1 MNIGFEAKRVFHN
14 TTGLGNYSRDLVRI
28 LQRYYPQNC
37 YFLYNPKPSKNT
49 LFESVG
55 DQVIEKRP
63 LGVFYSFFSNLW
75 RRFGIIN
82 DLKRDQIEL
91 FHGLSGEL
99 PVGLD
104 KVGIKSVVTIHDV
117 LFLRYP
123 EFYSFIDR
131 NIYYRKFKHAAEAA
145 NRVIAISEQTKRD
158 IVQYLGIVENKISV
172 VYQGCHQAFK
182 ESYTAAQKTALIK
195 KYKLPKQ
202 FILNVGT
209 IEARKNILVAVK
221 ALKNINTT
229 LVIVGRKTAYTKE
242 IKAFIAD
249 NKLEQKVIFLEGL
262 SPEELAIL
270 YQLADLFIYP
280 SLFEG
285 FGIPIIEA
293 LFSNTPVITSIG
305 SCFPEAGGPSTCY
318 INPTSVDEV
327 ANAIRKILDDKELQ
341 QKMTN
346 DGFKYVQKFTDETI
360 AKNVI
365 KVYQAL

>member
-1 MNIGFEAKRVFHN
+1 MNIGFEAKRVYHN

-28 LQRYYPQNC
+28 LQRYAPQNH
-37 YFLYNPKPSKNT
+37 YFLYNPKASKNL
-49 LFESVG
+49 LFQNPGPEV
-55 DQVIEKRP
+55 VEKRP
-63 LGVFYSFFSNLW
+63 SGAFYTFFSNLW
-75 RRFGIIN
+75 RRFGIIG
-82 DLKRDQIEL
+82 DLKRDHIEI

-104 KVGIKSVVTIHDV
+104 KAGIKSVVTIHDV

-145 NRVIAISEQTKRD
+145 DCVIAISEQTKRD
-158 IVQYLGIVENKISV
+158 IVQYLGIPESKITV

-182 ESYTAAQKTALIK
+182 ERYSATQKEALIK
-195 KYKLPKQ
+195 KYQLPKQ

-221 ALKNINTT
+221 ALKNIDTT
-229 LVIVGRKTAYTKE
+229 LVLVGRKTAYTKE
-242 IKAFIAD
+242 ITTFIAEH
-249 NKLEQKVIFLEGL
+249 NLHQKVIFLSGL
-262 SPEELAIL
+262 SPEELAML

-293 LFSNTPVITSIG
+293 LFSNTPVITSVG
-305 SCFPEAGGPSTCY
+305 SCFPEAGGPSSCY
-318 INPTSVDEV
+318 INPTGVDEV
-327 ANAIRKILDDKELQ
+327 TEAIRKILGDKALQ
-341 QKMTN
+341 QKMVE
-346 DGFKYVQKFTDETI
+346 DGNAYAQKFTDETI
-360 AKNVI
+360 AKNLL

>member
-28 LQRYYPQNC
+28 LHSYYPQNR

-49 LFESVG
+49 LFESLGV
-55 DQVIEKRP
+55 QVIEKRP
-63 LGVFYSFFSNLW
+63 SGAFYSFFSNLW

-82 DLKRDQIEL
+82 DLKRDHVDL

-104 KVGIKSVVTIHDV
+104 KAGIKSVVTIHDV

-123 EFYSFIDR
+123 EFYSYIDR
-131 NIYYRKFKHAAEAA
+131 NIYYRKFKHAVEAA
-145 NRVIAISEQTKRD
+145 DRVIAISEQTKKD
-158 IVQYLGIVENKISV
+158 IVQYLGIPENKISV

-182 ESYTAAQKTALIK
+182 EIYSAAEKKAVVK
-195 KYKLPKQ
+195 KYQLPKQ

-221 ALKNINTT
+221 ALKNIDTT
-229 LVIVGRKTAYTKE
+229 LVLVGRKTAYTKE
-242 IKAFIAD
+242 ISTFITQ
-249 NKLEQKVIFLEGL
+249 NKLEQKVIFLHGL
-262 SPEELAIL
+262 SPKELAIL
-270 YQLADLFIYP
+270 YQLAGLFIYP

-305 SCFPEAGGPSTCY
+305 SCFPEAGGPSSCY
-318 INPTSVDEV
+318 INPTEVDEV
-327 ANAIRKILDDKELQ
+327 ASAICKILDDKALQ

-360 AKNVI
+360 AKNLL

>member
-28 LQRYYPQNC
+28 LHRYCPQNR
-37 YFLYNPKPSKNT
+37 YFLYNPKPSKKK
-49 LFESVG
+49 LFESLG
-55 DQVIEKRP
+55 AEVIEKRP
-63 LGVFYSFFSNLW
+63 LGAFYSFFSNLW

-82 DLKRDQIEL
+82 DLKRDHIDV

-99 PVGLD
+99 PVGLE
-104 KVGIKSVVTIHDV
+104 KAGTKSVVTIHDV

-145 NRVIAISEQTKRD
+145 DTVIAISEQTKRD
-158 IVQYLGIVENKISV
+158 IVQYLGIPENKISV

-182 ESYTAAQKTALIK
+182 ESYTAAKKTALIK
-195 KYKLPKQ
+195 KYQLPKQ

-221 ALKNINTT
+221 ALKNIDTT

-242 IKAFIAD
+242 ISTFIKQ

-293 LFSNTPVITSIG
+293 LFSKTPVITSIG

-327 ANAIRKILDDKELQ
+327 AKAICKILDDKVLQ

-360 AKNVI
+360 AKNII
-365 KVYQAL
+365 KIYQAL

>member
-28 LQRYYPQNC
+28 LHRYAPQNH
-37 YFLYNPKPSKNT
+37 YFLYNPKASKKI
-49 LFESVG
+49 LFENPGPEVE
-55 DQVIEKRP
+55 EKRP
-63 LGVFYSFFSNLW
+63 SGAFYTFFPNLW

-82 DLKRDQIEL
+82 HLKRDHIDL

-104 KVGIKSVVTIHDV
+104 KAGIKSVVTIHDV

-131 NIYYRKFKHAAEAA
+131 NIYFRKFKHAAEAA
-145 NRVIAISEQTKRD
+145 DTVIAISEQTKKD
-158 IVQYLGIVENKISV
+158 IVQYLGIPENKITV

-182 ESYTAAQKTALIK
+182 ETYSATQKEALIK
-195 KYKLPKQ
+195 KYQLPKQ

-221 ALKNINTT
+221 ALKNIDTT
-229 LVIVGRKTAYTKE
+229 LVLVGRKTAYTKE
-242 IKAFIAD
+242 ITRFIAE
-249 NKLEQKVIFLEGL
+249 NKIEQKVIFLEGL
-262 SPEELAIL
+262 SSEELAIL

-318 INPTSVDEV
+318 INPTSVDDIAE
-327 ANAIRKILDDKELQ
+327 AIRKILDDKALQ
-341 QKMTN
+341 QKMGE
-346 DGFKYVQKFTDETI
+346 DGHVYAQKFTDETI
-360 AKNVI
+360 AKNLI

>member
-1 MNIGFEAKRVFHN
+1 
-14 TTGLGNYSRDLVRI
+14 
-28 LQRYYPQNC
+28 
-37 YFLYNPKPSKNT
+37 
-49 LFESVG
+49 
-55 DQVIEKRP
+55 VIEKRP
-63 LGVFYSFFSNLW
+63 LGIFYSFFSNLW
-75 RRFGIIN
+75 RRFGIIS
-82 DLKRDQIEL
+82 DLKRDQIKV

-104 KVGIKSVVTIHDV
+104 KAGIKSVVTIHDL

-145 NRVIAISEQTKRD
+145 DTVIAISEQTKRD
-158 IVQYLGIVENKISV
+158 IVQYLDIPESKITV

-182 ESYTAAQKTALIK
+182 ERYSATQKEALIK
-195 KYKLPKQ
+195 KYQLPKQ

-209 IEARKNILVAVK
+209 VEARKNILVAVK
-221 ALKNINTT
+221 ALKNIDTT
-229 LVIVGRKTAYTKE
+229 LVLVGRKTAYSKE
-242 IKAFIAD
+242 ILTFIAQNNLD
-249 NKLEQKVIFLEGL
+249 KKVIFLAGL
-262 SPEELAIL
+262 SPEELAML

-293 LFSNTPVITSIG
+293 LFSNTPVITSVG
-305 SCFPEAGGPSTCY
+305 SCFPEAGGPSSCY

-327 ANAIRKILDDKELQ
+327 AEAIRKILGDKALQ
-341 QKMTN
+341 QKMVE
-346 DGFKYVQKFTDETI
+346 DGNAYAQTFTDEII
-360 AKNVI
+360 AKNLL

>member
-28 LQRYYPQNC
+28 LHLYYPQNC
-37 YFLYNPKPSKNT
+37 YFLYNPKPSKKI
-49 LFESVG
+49 LFESLG
-55 DQVIEKRP
+55 AQVLEKRP
-63 LGVFYSFFSNLW
+63 LGLFYTFFSNLW

-82 DLKRDQIEL
+82 DLKRDHIDV

-104 KVGIKSVVTIHDV
+104 KAGIKSVVTIHDV

-123 EFYSFIDR
+123 EFYSYIDR
-131 NIYYRKFKHAAEAA
+131 IIYYRKFKHAAEAA
-145 NRVIAISEQTKRD
+145 DCVIAISEQTKRD
-158 IVQYLGIVENKISV
+158 IVQYLGIPESKITV

-182 ESYTAAQKTALIK
+182 ENYTAAQKSALIK
-195 KYKLPKQ
+195 KYQLPKQ

-209 IEARKNILVAVK
+209 IEARKNIMVAVK
-221 ALKNINTT
+221 ALKNIDCT

-242 IKAFIAD
+242 ITAFIAD
-249 NKLEQKVIFLEGL
+249 NKLEQKVIFLHGL

-318 INPTSVDEV
+318 INPTSVEEV
-327 ANAIRKILDDKELQ
+327 SAAIRKILDDKALQ

-360 AKNVI
+360 AKNLL